1 MNEWH
6 ELWFIYSHK
15 QSYSTSTHPFMFL
28 QRILVTY
35 LQYLKLPLDVRH
47 ISLISSLGYFLG
59 ESRILSKQGLSNKS
73 QTKPVRLSSTLE
85 QLLLLLSL
93 WKKLVVS
100 FGQNMF
106 IKLAALDV
114 SDRLSA
120 NLISSNLLLLKI

>member
-1 MNEWH
+1 MNVTNCD
-6 ELWFIYSHK
+6 LYAAINSHIAHPP
-15 QSYSTSTHPFMFL
+15 THPFRFL
-28 QRILVTY
+28 KRQLVAY

-47 ISLISSLGYFLG
+47 ISLISLLHYFHG
-59 ESRILSKQGLSNKS
+59 EWRILSKQGLSNKS

-85 QLLLLLSL
+85 QLSLLLSL
-93 WKKLVVS
+93 WKELVSS

-106 IKLAALDV
+106 IKLPALDV